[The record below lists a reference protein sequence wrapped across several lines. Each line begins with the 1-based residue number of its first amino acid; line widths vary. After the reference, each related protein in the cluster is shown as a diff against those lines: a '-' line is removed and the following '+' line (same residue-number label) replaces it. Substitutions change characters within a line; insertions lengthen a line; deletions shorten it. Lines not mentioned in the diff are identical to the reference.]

1 MPSFSPSAL
10 VRRPRPLVTLAVAA
24 AAALAALAQPAASH
38 AAIIQFGSPLKMA
51 ATEDTAQN
59 LHYTGTN
66 AIQYGTG
73 VTVHTNH
80 DGADTALWN
89 ATLPA
94 GGDPTAPE
102 GGQIT
107 SIRLEGC
114 AVPATGGPAPL
125 TQIHF
130 QDITPVAGGTH
141 VNVTSQPVNI
151 PTCGQNGASGSTV
164 TSYQPINFCVNK
176 GDYVDFNDEGGFD
189 PAYYPSGVRYRVIG
203 SVSGAT
209 MDSFIA
215 DNGTDNG
222 ATLADDDVSVSAG
235 FASNAREELML
246 QATLA
251 TGPDA
256 MPFCPGGEHGQP
268 GEPGGK
274 PALAFGQTSA
284 GVNHEGSVGISLYCD
299 LIGRPCAGTIELRLD
314 GAGAKTSTLGSAAL
328 NAPTDVVSSVHI
340 PVPAS
345 TIKMIRAHGGSVPA
359 TLVVKLSS
367 GQTLVHALAL
377 RV

>member
-1 MPSFSPSAL
+1 MVKRL
-10 VRRPRPLVTLAVAA
+10 VLAVTAA
-24 AAALAALAQPAASH
+24 ASVAGLALPAASQ
-38 AAIIQFGSPLKMA
+38 AALISFGSPLSVA
-51 ATEDTAQN
+51 ATQDTANN
-59 LHYTGTN
+59 LHYTGTS
-66 AIQYGTG
+66 AIEYGSG

-89 ATLPA
+89 ASLPA
-94 GGDPTAPE
+94 GGDATAPQ
-102 GGQIT
+102 GGQVV

-114 AVPATGGPAPL
+114 AVPAAGGPAPL

-141 VNVTSQPVNI
+141 VNVTTQPFNI
-151 PTCGQNGASGSTV
+151 PTCGQSGASGSTV
-164 TSYQPINFCVNK
+164 TTYQPINFCVSR
-176 GDYVDFNDEGGFD
+176 GDYVNFNDEGGFD

-203 SVSGAT
+203 NVSAAT

-222 ATLADDDVSVSAG
+222 ATLLDDDVSVSAG
-235 FASNAREELML
+235 FASNAHEELMM

-274 PALAFGQTSA
+274 PALAFGQTAA
-284 GVNHEGSVGISLYCD
+284 GVNHAGSVGISLYCD
-299 LIGRPCAGTIELRLD
+299 LVGRPCTGTIELRL
-314 GAGAKTSTLGSAAL
+314 GAAGAKPSTLGTTAL
-328 NAPTDVVSSVHI
+328 NVPTDVVSSVHI
-340 PVPAS
+340 PVPAN
-345 TIKMIRAHGGSVPA
+345 TIRMIRAHGGSVPA
-359 TLVVKLSS
+359 TLVVKLSG
-367 GQTLVHALAL
+367 GQTLTHVLAL